1 MISFLFSAR
10 PTLPAALGLSSALDL
25 VARDRELISCKSLK
39 SKIYASLDVDELI
52 RGGLRMSGLPHSP
65 HALVTGGGRG
75 IGRAIAATLAQAG
88 AVVTVLGRNRA
99 LLDEAVAAGAAHFA
113 VVADV
118 ADQAAVGAA
127 MAEAAARQPIDI
139 LIANAGAAES
149 APFAKSDAALFRRM
163 MDVNFMGVV
172 HAVQAVLPAMR
183 ERPCGRIVAV
193 ASTAGLKGYA
203 YVSAYSA
210 AKHAVVGLVRSLAL
224 ELASTRI
231 TVNAVCPGFTDTDL
245 VAGSIDNIMKKTGRS
260 HAQAVA
266 ELAKHNPQGRLVTPA
281 EVADTVLWLCGEGA
295 DAITGQAIAV
305 AGGEI

>member
-1 MISFLFSAR
+1 
-10 PTLPAALGLSSALDL
+10 
-25 VARDRELISCKSLK
+25 
-39 SKIYASLDVDELI
+39 
-52 RGGLRMSGLPHSP
+52 MSGLPRSS

-75 IGRAIAATLAQAG
+75 IGRAIASALVQAG
-88 AVVTVLGRNRA
+88 ATVTVIGRNRNT
-99 LLDEAVAAGAAHFA
+99 LDEAVAAGAAHFA
-113 VVADV
+113 AVADV

-127 MAEAAARQPIDI
+127 IAEAASRQPIDI
-139 LIANAGAAES
+139 LVANAGIAES
-149 APFAKSDAALFRRM
+149 APFGKSDAALFRRM

-172 HAVQAVLPAMR
+172 HAVQAVLPSMKD
-183 ERPCGRIVAV
+183 RPYGRIVAV

-203 YVSAYSA
+203 YISAYSA

-224 ELASTRI
+224 ELANTRV

-266 ELAKHNPQGRLVTPA
+266 ELARHNPQGRLVTPA

-295 DAITGQAIAV
+295 GAIMGQAIAV
-305 AGGEI
+305 AGGEV

>member
-1 MISFLFSAR
+1 
-10 PTLPAALGLSSALDL
+10 
-25 VARDRELISCKSLK
+25 
-39 SKIYASLDVDELI
+39 
-52 RGGLRMSGLPHSP
+52 MSGLPRSS

-75 IGRAIAATLAQAG
+75 IGREIASVLVQAG
-88 AVVTVLGRNRA
+88 ATVTVLGRDRA
-99 LLDEAVAAGAAHFA
+99 ALNAVVAAGSAHFA

-118 ADQAAVGAA
+118 ANQASVAAA
-127 MAEAAARQPIDI
+127 MAEAAARAPIDI

-172 HAVQAVLPAMR
+172 HAVQAVLPAMKDR
-183 ERPCGRIVAV
+183 HHGRVVAV

-224 ELASTRI
+224 ELATTGV

-260 HAQAVA
+260 REQAIA
-266 ELAKHNPQGRLVTPA
+266 ELSKHNPQGRLVTPA
-281 EVADTVLWLCGEGA
+281 EVADAVLFLCGEGA
-295 DAITGQAIAV
+295 GAITGQAIAV
-305 AGGEI
+305 AGGEV

>member
-1 MISFLFSAR
+1 
-10 PTLPAALGLSSALDL
+10 
-25 VARDRELISCKSLK
+25 
-39 SKIYASLDVDELI
+39 
-52 RGGLRMSGLPHSP
+52 MSGPPHSL

-75 IGRAIAATLAQAG
+75 IGREIAATLARAG
-88 AVVTVLGRNRA
+88 VTVTVLGRNRA
-99 LLDEAVAAGAAHFA
+99 TLDDVVAGGAAHFMA
-113 VVADV
+113 VADV
-118 ADQAAVGAA
+118 ADQAAVDVAI
-127 MAEAAARQPIDI
+127 AEASARQPIDI

-149 APFAKSDAALFRRM
+149 APFGKSDAALFQRM

-172 HAVQAVLPAMR
+172 HTMQAALPSMR
-183 ERPCGRIVAV
+183 DRPYGRIVAV

-224 ELASTRI
+224 ELASTRV

-245 VAGSIDNIMKKTGRS
+245 LAGSIDNIMKKTGRS
-260 HAQAVA
+260 HQQAVA
-266 ELAKHNPQGRLVTPA
+266 ELAKHNPQGRLITPA

-295 DAITGQAIAV
+295 GAITGQAIAV